1 MTNQYKNLTELLQLV
16 PEDKKPVAKKITT
29 ELNFMSSTLT
39 QLRKLVKEQG
49 PVVLFKNGRQE
60 MLVENPALK
69 SYNTTVQ
76 RYNQLFKQLV
86 DLLPKEDRKPEGG
99 NPIYDFINGE

>member
-1 MTNQYKNLTELLQLV
+1 MTTQYKTLTELLALI
-16 PEDKKPVAKKITT
+16 PEDKKPVARKLIT

-39 QLRKLVKEQG
+39 QLRKMVKETG
-49 PVVLFKNGRQE
+49 PVELFKNGSQE
-60 MLVENPALK
+60 MLRESPALK

-76 RYNQLFKQLV
+76 RYSLLYKQLV
-86 DLLPKEDRKPEGG
+86 DLLPKETGKPEGG

>member
-16 PEDKKPVAKKITT
+16 PDDKKPVAKKIVT

-49 PVVLFKNGRQE
+49 PVVLFKNGKPVASVLGYRQKADIIQ
-60 MLVENPALK
+60 ALG
-69 SYNTTVQ
+69 
-76 RYNQLFKQLV
+76 L
-86 DLLPKEDRKPEGG
+86 
-99 NPIYDFINGE
+99 